1 MSKDVFLSHAF
12 ADEEVAAKI
21 TAGLQRWGID
31 VWVAPDD
38 ISGGR
43 RWGEAIVH
51 GIRSCDG
58 VVFLSSEQSHQSEQT
73 EKEVGIAD
81 EFDKPII
88 PVRLDGSELPDQ
100 FRYHLAHIQWI
111 TIEASPTEGD
121 YEQIARAVD
130 ARVSDISITP
140 PQEMA
145 GREKK
150 IADEVANVLQ
160 RNVDV
165 SVIDFEAKSEEFVRQ
180 VGESIAKQRSSYV
193 IEIQNESDTI
203 QKYVTSTQSDG
214 MSAATNHLIE
224 NYNLVAE
231 LGGTPWVPGKNK
243 AILNDT
249 DEWEKSSAKFKELDS
264 GYYLN
269 MKIDRETKMNH
280 LQKMCEACGLSVQ
293 FHGKW

>member
-1 MSKDVFLSHAF
+1 MSKDVFLSHTF
-12 ADEEVAAKI
+12 ADEEIAAKI

-31 VWVAPDD
+31 VWIAPDD

-58 VVFLSSEQSHQSEQT
+58 VVYLSSEQSHDSEQT

-81 EFDKPII
+81 EFNKPII
-88 PVRLDGSELPDQ
+88 PVRLDESDLPDQ

-111 TIEASPTEGD
+111 TIEASPTEED

-130 ARVSDISITP
+130 ARCSEISIAP
-140 PQEMA
+140 PQEIA
-145 GREKK
+145 GREEK
-150 IADEVANVLQ
+150 IADEVSNVLQ

-165 SVIDFEAKSEEFVRQ
+165 SVIDLQEKSEEFVKR
-180 VGESIAKQRSSYV
+180 VRESIAEQRNSYV
-193 IEIQNESDTI
+193 IEIYDEAELVEKYITSRQDT
-203 QKYVTSTQSDG
+203 G
-214 MSAATNHLIE
+214 MSAATNYLIE
-224 NYNLVAE
+224 NYDLMARI
-231 LGGTPWVPGKNK
+231 GGTPWVPGRNK
-243 AILNDT
+243 PILKST
-249 DEWEKSSAKFKELDS
+249 DEVENSSNNFKELDS

-269 MKIDRETKMNH
+269 IRIDREYKMNH
-280 LQKMCEACGLSVQ
+280 LETMCEACGLSIQ